1 MREKRAFNR
10 LDIIGLAQIRR
21 DDSEIPLEAQIVDI
35 SYNGMR
41 IYVKEPLSGP
51 VQVSLCYFSD
61 GSKQEIA
68 ETVKAQVA
76 WIKEK
81 GLWYTVGIQFDG
93 LNAQDHSA
101 TLAFLDKYVKIK

>member
-1 MREKRAFNR
+1 MGEKRAFNR
-10 LDIIGLAQIRR
+10 LDIIGLAQIKR
-21 DDSEIPLEAQIVDI
+21 DASDLPLDAQIVDI

-41 IYVKEPLSGP
+41 IYVKEPISGR
-51 VQVSLCYFSD
+51 VEVALCYFAD
-61 GSKQEIA
+61 GTKQDIA

-93 LNAQDHSA
+93 LNPQDHSA